1 MADGSRVKAI
11 LVTARFLEGII
22 KEHTPLRAVI
32 AKGLPDDAKIVG
44 MYIDSE
50 RARILVLHVWSSEF
64 PEVPDVTPLE
74 RIPLTD
80 YSIFWPEEI
89 TEQMEAF
96 LRKEGIEYKG
106 LPYATL

>member
-1 MADGSRVKAI
+1 MAEGSRVKMVE
-11 LVTARFLEGII
+11 LSARYLEAII
-22 KEHTPLRAVI
+22 KEHTPLRAI
-32 AKGLPDDAKIVG
+32 ITKGLPDDATIVG
-44 MYIDSE
+44 MYIE
-50 RARILVLHVWSSEF
+50 PVRARILVLHVWSSEF